1 MAVKK
6 SSFGTYP
13 DGREVTLY
21 TLTNEKGMEVSV
33 TDLGAIIVRIIVPD
47 AQGKKELWSNWRN
60 SGMRSATAAEGGS
73 IWIKVVCSQK
83 GEECGC
89 KPLLLF

>member
-47 AQGKKELWSNWRN
+47 AEGKKDD
-60 SGMRSATAAEGGS
+60 
-73 IWIKVVCSQK
+73 VVL
-83 GEECGC
+83 G
-89 KPLLLF
+89 FDRA

>member
-47 AQGKKELWSNWRN
+47 AEGKKDGLNAEERRACIQLLP
-60 SGMRSATAAEGGS
+60 GYMAADGFF
-73 IWIKVVCSQK
+73 IAKFQ
-83 GEECGC
+83 
-89 KPLLLF
+89 KPLKAD